1 MSSLGTG
8 KIISLAMLPSFPFL
22 APAPTSCLCALIKS
36 IFAPLFVKAG
46 MTPILILKDLHW
58 SDAAG
63 FMIFFLAVPITLASQ
78 A

>member
-8 KIISLAMLPSFPFL
+8 KIISYASFLSIPCPP
-22 APAPTSCLCALIKS
+22 PAASCLCALIKY

-63 FMIFFLAVPITLASQ
+63 FMIFFLSIPITLASQ